1 MNHCDV
7 AKIRNS
13 ASNWTISY
21 QKIDYCISEPTK
33 PHCKLEFSIGIFAV
47 VIACNLIK
55 SAAMLWTLFR
65 QRENTL
71 VTFGDALASYLE
83 SPDRSTTSRCL
94 LSKKGLLRSTGKP
107 LSPAFDPNNPLPI
120 SFSRLHVYR
129 WYNAVSRKRW
139 IVTMTLCVSAIL
151 VACIFFK
158 IAYLQNL
165 GTPNQLFTVGFGS
178 LNPYATIQFPEP
190 LDLAKCTL
198 LANTPQLILSF
209 LYLMY
214 NGLYT
219 CMHLAHEYGGYAK
232 DRKSLRVTTPIGNQ
246 RSTYWLQLPYT
257 YGVPLILASAVLHW
271 FISQSIF
278 MVRVSVWKDGMETSL
293 RFQSVVGYSTA
304 PMLCTIL
311 LGTCML
317 LVAVGMGFRKLPS
330 SVPIAGS
337 CSMALAAAAHRPESD
352 VDAAV
357 LLVKWGVVRQPEDA
371 EDVGHCCFTSEQ
383 VTEPQEGKL
392 YAGDMKAAINGLR

>member
-1 MNHCDV
+1 
-7 AKIRNS
+7 
-13 ASNWTISY
+13 
-21 QKIDYCISEPTK
+21 
-33 PHCKLEFSIGIFAV
+33 
-47 VIACNLIK
+47 
-55 SAAMLWTLFR
+55 
-65 QRENTL
+65 
-71 VTFGDALASYLE
+71 
-83 SPDRSTTSRCL
+83 
-94 LSKKGLLRSTGKP
+94 
-107 LSPAFDPNNPLPI
+107 
-120 SFSRLHVYR
+120 
-129 WYNAVSRKRW
+129 
-139 IVTMTLCVSAIL
+139 MTLCVSAIL
-151 VACIFFK
+151 AVCVLFSF
-158 IAYLQNL
+158 AYLWSRQ
-165 GTPNQLFTVGFGS
+165 TPNQLVTLGFGS
-178 LNPYATIQFPEP
+178 LNPNAIIEFHEGP
-190 LDLAKCTL
+190 LGLAKCVL

-219 CMHLAHEYGGYAK
+219 CMHLAHEYGGYAT
-232 DRKSLRVTTPIGNQ
+232 DRKSLRVTTPRGTQ

-278 MVRVSVWKDGMETSL
+278 LARVSVWKDGMEISL
-293 RFQSVVGYSTA
+293 KSYSAVGFSPA
-304 PMLCTIL
+304 PILCTIL

-357 LLVKWGVVRQPEDA
+357 LPVKWGVVCAPEDA
-371 EDVGHCCFTSEQ
+371 EGVGHCCFTSEE

-392 YAGDMKAAINGLR
+392 YAGDRDTRDACTIDALRLRAGYQ

>member
-1 MNHCDV
+1 M
-7 AKIRNS
+7 
-13 ASNWTISY
+13 
-21 QKIDYCISEPTK
+21 P
-33 PHCKLEFSIGIFAV
+33 
-47 VIACNLIK
+47 
-55 SAAMLWTLFR
+55 
-65 QRENTL
+65 
-71 VTFGDALASYLE
+71 
-83 SPDRSTTSRCL
+83 
-94 LSKKGLLRSTGKP
+94 
-107 LSPAFDPNNPLPI
+107 
-120 SFSRLHVYR
+120 FSRLHVYR

-151 VACIFFK
+151 AACVLFR

-165 GTPNQLFTVGFGS
+165 QTPNQLITLGFGS
-178 LNPYATIQFPEP
+178 LNPNAIIEFPKP
-190 LDLAKCTL
+190 LGLAKCVM

-219 CMHLAHEYGGYAK
+219 CMHLAHEYGGYAT
-232 DRKSLRVTTPIGNQ
+232 DRKSLRVTTPRGTQ
-246 RSTYWLQLPYT
+246 RSTYWLQLPYA

-278 MVRVSVWKDGMETSL
+278 PARVSVWKDGVENSPNS
-293 RFQSVVGYSTA
+293 SVVGFSTA

-330 SVPIAGS
+330 SMPIAGN

-357 LLVKWGVVRQPEDA
+357 LPVKWGVVRQPEDA

-392 YAGDMKAAINGLR
+392 YAGDMKAAIDELR

>member
-1 MNHCDV
+1 M
-7 AKIRNS
+7 RNS
-13 ASNWTISY
+13 ASNWTISQ
-21 QKIDYCISEPTK
+21 QKIDYCISKPTK
-33 PHCKLEFSIGIFAV
+33 PHCKLEFSIGILAA

-94 LSKKGLLRSTGKP
+94 LSKKGLRRSTGKP

-120 SFSRLHVYR
+120 SFSRLRVYH

-139 IVTMTLCVSAIL
+139 IVTMALCVSAIL
-151 VACIFFK
+151 AVCVLFSF
-158 IAYLQNL
+158 AYVRNL
-165 GTPNQLFTVGFGS
+165 YTPNQLVTLGFGS
-178 LNPYATIQFPEP
+178 LNPNAIIEFPKP
-190 LDLAKCTL
+190 LGLAKCVM
-198 LANTPQLILSF
+198 LANTSQLILSF

-219 CMHLAHEYGGYAK
+219 CMHLAHEYGGYAT
-232 DRKSLRVTTPIGNQ
+232 DRKSLRVTTPRGTQ

-257 YGVPLILASAVLHW
+257 YDVPLILASAVLHW

-278 MVRVSVWKDGMETSL
+278 LARVSVWKDGMETSL
-293 RFQSVVGYSTA
+293 KSYSAVGFSPA
-304 PMLCTIL
+304 PIFCTIL

-330 SVPIAGS
+330 SVTIAGS

-357 LLVKWGVVRQPEDA
+357 LPVKWGVVCAPENA
-371 EDVGHCCFTSEQ
+371 EGVGHCCFTSEQ
-383 VTEPQEGKL
+383 VTEPQEEKL
-392 YAGDMKAAINGLR
+392 YAGDMKAAVDGLR